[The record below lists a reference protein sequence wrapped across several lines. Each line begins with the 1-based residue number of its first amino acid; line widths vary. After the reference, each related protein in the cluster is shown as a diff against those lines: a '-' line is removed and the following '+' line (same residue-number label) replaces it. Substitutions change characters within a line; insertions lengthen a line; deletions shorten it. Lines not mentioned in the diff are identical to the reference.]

1 MFNRLAA
8 ARNEA
13 DRGGLG
19 VFAVVAK
26 LELSNGQDARASR
39 DSAKVF

>member
-1 MFNRLAA
+1 MEDRLAA
-8 ARNEA
+8 PRDET
-13 DRGGLG
+13 DRCRLG

-26 LELSNGQDARASR
+26 LELSDGKDARAGR